1 MIDKYSLDIRIVV
14 GGGGGG
20 KGGGGEGAKKC
31 GGRQW
36 DGVGCGR
43 DGEGKGLKKGGEG
56 LIVIFPYKEWGA
68 YRIVG
73 LIWEGGVTVC

>member
-14 GGGGGG
+14 GGGGG
-20 KGGGGEGAKKC
+20 KGWGGEGAKK
-31 GGRQW
+31 W
-36 DGVGCGR
+36 
-43 DGEGKGLKKGGEG
+43 GEG

>member
-14 GGGGGG
+14 GGGG
-20 KGGGGEGAKKC
+20 
-31 GGRQW
+31 
-36 DGVGCGR
+36 GR

>member
-14 GGGGGG
+14 GGG
-20 KGGGGEGAKKC
+20 
-31 GGRQW
+31 
-36 DGVGCGR
+36 GR